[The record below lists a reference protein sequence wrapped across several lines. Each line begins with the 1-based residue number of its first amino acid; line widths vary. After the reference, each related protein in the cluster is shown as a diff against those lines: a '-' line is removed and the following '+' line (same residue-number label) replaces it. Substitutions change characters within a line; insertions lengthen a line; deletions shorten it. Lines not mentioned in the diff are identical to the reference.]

1 MDLGTVSS
9 MGLESVAWF
18 GLFDRCI
25 FRKFWLGA
33 HMFGYL
39 RLLNA
44 NGCIYLYYISLL
56 DSGCKQ

>member
-9 MGLESVAWF
+9 MGLESLAWF

-33 HMFGYL
+33 HKRGCL

-44 NGCIYLYYISLL
+44 NKYIYSYCISLL
-56 DSGCKQ
+56 DSSDK